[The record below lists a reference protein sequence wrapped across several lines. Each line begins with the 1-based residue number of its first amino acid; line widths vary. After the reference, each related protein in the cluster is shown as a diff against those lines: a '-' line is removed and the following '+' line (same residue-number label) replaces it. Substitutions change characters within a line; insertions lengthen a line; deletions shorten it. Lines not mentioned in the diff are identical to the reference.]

1 MGIVLA
7 GLPFMTSLSA
17 DERYSLR
24 FWLSILA
31 LVYLAVISQWGG
43 RFWYQA
49 MTEAGVGRFSQI
61 QLLQPFFTL
70 FFAVVFLT
78 EVLEIEHLI
87 FAGLIALAVF
97 TSLRAKS

>member
-1 MGIVLA
+1 
-7 GLPFMTSLSA
+7 
-17 DERYSLR
+17 
-24 FWLSILA
+24 
-31 LVYLAVISQWGG
+31 
-43 RFWYQA
+43 